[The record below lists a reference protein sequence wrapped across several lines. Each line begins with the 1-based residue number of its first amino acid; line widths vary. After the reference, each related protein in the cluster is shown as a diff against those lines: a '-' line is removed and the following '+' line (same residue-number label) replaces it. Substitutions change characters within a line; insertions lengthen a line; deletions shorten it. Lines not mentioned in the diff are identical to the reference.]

1 MTIKVTEFT
10 TEETMNYREKKYQE
24 FRELYFN
31 TELTIN
37 DIFKKMGVNR
47 HNQTGHYIMSCLK
60 KEGFEN
66 DKRGGLIRRGEWLK

>member
-1 MTIKVTEFT
+1 MTIKVKDFT

-24 FRELYFN
+24 FLELYFN
-31 TELTIN
+31 TELKVS
-37 DIFKKMGVNR
+37 DIFEKIGVNR

-66 DKRGGLIRRGEWLK
+66 TRRWGLIKQGVWL